1 MQRGRGLREAEQMRR
16 DRRIRDSAV
25 LNSEAAPGDG
35 QERTGLRATEL
46 CGSGKARNG
55 AAQGRPGTRRAL
67 GRLGVRGESLR
78 EEQGENPG
86 RGESAARGSGA
97 CEMHGGSRRAG
108 DGDAT
113 RRSAEEK
120 PGTGERGG
128 AESQKVTYLA

>member
-55 AAQGRPGTRRAL
+55 AVQGRPGTRRAL
-67 GRLGVRGESLR
+67 GRLGVWGESLR

>member
-1 MQRGRGLREAEQMRR
+1 MWQRKGEER
-16 DRRIRDSAV
+16 AV
-25 LNSEAAPGDG
+25 
-35 QERTGLRATEL
+35 
-46 CGSGKARNG
+46 
-55 AAQGRPGTRRAL
+55 QGRPGTRRAL
-67 GRLGVRGESLR
+67 GRLGVWGESLR
-78 EEQGENPG
+78 EDHGREPG

-108 DGDAT
+108 DGDAK

>member
-1 MQRGRGLREAEQMRR
+1 MAAERRG
-16 DRRIRDSAV
+16 
-25 LNSEAAPGDG
+25 
-35 QERTGLRATEL
+35 T
-46 CGSGKARNG
+46 
-55 AAQGRPGTRRAL
+55 GRPGPAWDAAL
-67 GRLGVRGESLR
+67 GRLGVWGESLR

-128 AESQKVTYLA
+128 AGSQKVTYLA

>member
-1 MQRGRGLREAEQMRR
+1 M
-16 DRRIRDSAV
+16 D
-25 LNSEAAPGDG
+25 
-35 QERTGLRATEL
+35 GLRATEL

-55 AAQGRPGTRRAL
+55 AVQGRPGTRCSGGWAC
-67 GRLGVRGESLR
+67 GESR
-78 EEQGENPG
+78 CGRITGENPG

>member
-1 MQRGRGLREAEQMRR
+1 MAAERRGTGPSRAGLGRGGR
-16 DRRIRDSAV
+16 
-25 LNSEAAPGDG
+25 
-35 QERTGLRATEL
+35 
-46 CGSGKARNG
+46 SGGWAC
-55 AAQGRPGTRRAL
+55 
-67 GRLGVRGESLR
+67 GESR
-78 EEQGENPG
+78 CGRITGENPG

-108 DGDAT
+108 DGDAK